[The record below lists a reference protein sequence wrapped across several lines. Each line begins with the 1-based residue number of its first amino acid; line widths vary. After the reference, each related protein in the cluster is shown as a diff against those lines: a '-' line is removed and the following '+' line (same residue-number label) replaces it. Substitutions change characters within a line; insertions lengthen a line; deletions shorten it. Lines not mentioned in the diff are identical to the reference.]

1 MLVFPTSVLIFQ
13 LLRAIKLSGPSN
25 DVRLLEV
32 SELTGPPEDSPL
44 RNNSDGECV
53 TGSVSIPQSSVPC
66 CRARVVTDTA
76 GTYGQVIP
84 SVLLAQTSSVRVE
97 GASVSQCEPGQ

>member
-1 MLVFPTSVLIFQ
+1 MFRNVPVFQ

-53 TGSVSIPQSSVPC
+53 HT
-66 CRARVVTDTA
+66 
-76 GTYGQVIP
+76 
-84 SVLLAQTSSVRVE
+84 SVLGPVL
-97 GASVSQCEPGQ
+97 PGQGRDRHCRHLRPSNPERIVSSDFIC